1 MQRRIL
7 LVEDEENLHEAIKM
21 NLELEDYIVTS
32 VFNGKEAMR
41 KFNQGRYDLVILDVM
56 LPGVNGFD
64 ICQAIRLENKQIP
77 ILFLT
82 AKNASHDRI
91 NGLKVGGDD
100 YLTKPFNLEEL
111 ILRSA
116 NLIKRS
122 VMATDKSIDQY
133 RIGEF
138 VIDFNS
144 FEVIAEN
151 GQMSRLTNRQIKLLR
166 LLIEKSNQ
174 VVSRQEILEKIWGY
188 DVYPSTR
195 TIDNVILAFRKIFE
209 INVEPFTYFKS
220 VRGVGYK
227 FTP

>member
-1 MQRRIL
+1 
-7 LVEDEENLHEAIKM
+7 
-21 NLELEDYIVTS
+21 
-32 VFNGKEAMR
+32 
-41 KFNQGRYDLVILDVM
+41 
-56 LPGVNGFD
+56 
-64 ICQAIRLENKQIP
+64 
-77 ILFLT
+77 
-82 AKNASHDRI
+82 
-91 NGLKVGGDD
+91 
-100 YLTKPFNLEEL
+100 
-111 ILRSA
+111 
-116 NLIKRS
+116 
-122 VMATDKSIDQY
+122 MATDKSIDQY